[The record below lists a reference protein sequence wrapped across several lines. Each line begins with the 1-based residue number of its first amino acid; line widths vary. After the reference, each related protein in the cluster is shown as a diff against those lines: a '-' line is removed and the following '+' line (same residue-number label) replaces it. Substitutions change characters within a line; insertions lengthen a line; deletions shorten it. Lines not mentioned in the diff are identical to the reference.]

1 MEASNQMAV
10 ATPPVVEAPVIQTN
24 DGVGRIRQ
32 QFSEAVLD
40 VLEFR
45 GETTVTITREA
56 LPEVARFLRDQL
68 HFEELTDV
76 TVLDWLIHAQAAPVR
91 YAETLQ
97 GGLDRDEILPRPR
110 FDVLYLFLS
119 MSNKVRL
126 RLRVQVGEFDANVP
140 TLTEVYA
147 GANFYEREV
156 FDLFGINF
164 VGHPFMHRILLPDDT
179 AGHPLR
185 KDHPLGYEPV
195 EFTHTVREVEET
207 KPKDVPPP
215 RPQEEVFALGGKATE
230 IPLGGGLTATPLD
243 NLDDPTRE
251 TMLINMG
258 PHHPSTHGV
267 LRVALE
273 VDGEKIVSAMP
284 DIGYLHTGIEKNME
298 YKSYIKTIPLTDR
311 MDYLSPLFNNLGY
324 CLAVEKLMQ
333 VEVPERANILRVL
346 LCEINRIS
354 SHLVAVGTNAMDIGA
369 VSLFTY
375 TFREREAALDIFEMV
390 SGARMMTSY
399 FRIGGVAV
407 DVPAGFSDAVR
418 NFLKLMPPRLE
429 EYQTLL
435 DTNPIWL
442 ERTRGVG
449 AYTPA
454 EALSLG
460 ITGPLLRATGVNWD
474 LRKALP
480 YCGYETYEFDVP
492 LGNDADIY
500 TAYRLRV
507 AEMWQSLRIVEQA
520 LQRLEKTPG
529 PIMTAN
535 RKVAPP
541 PKQELQRSMESLIH
555 HFKLWTEGFK
565 PPVGFVYA
573 AVESPRGELGF
584 LVSSDGSNKPHRVH
598 VRAPSFANLQ
608 LLPPVAKGRFI
619 SDLVGLIAMTDIV
632 LGDVDR

>member
-1 MEASNQMAV
+1 MAV
-10 ATPPVVEAPVIQTN
+10 ATSPVIETLVTQK
-24 DGVGRIRQ
+24 DPVSQIRER
-32 QFSEAVLD
+32 FGDAVLD

-45 GETTVTITREA
+45 GETTVTITRET
-56 LPEVARFLRDQL
+56 LPAIARFLRDELQ
-68 HFEELTDV
+68 FEELTDV
-76 TVLDWLIHAQAAPVR
+76 TALDWAIHAKDAPVR
-91 YAETLQ
+91 YAETIQ
-97 GGLDRDEILPRPR
+97 GGEDRDFIPTRPR

-119 MSNKVRL
+119 MKAKSRL

-140 TLTEVYA
+140 TLTEVYP

-156 FDLFGINF
+156 FDFFGINF
-164 VGHPFMHRILLPDDT
+164 VGHPFMHRILLPDNME
-179 AGHPLR
+179 GYPLR
-185 KDHPLGYEPV
+185 KDFPLGYEPV

-207 KPKDVPPP
+207 KVKNVPPP
-215 RPQEEVFALGGKATE
+215 RPQGEVFALEGKATE

-311 MDYLSPLFNNLGY
+311 MDYLSPLFNNLAY

-333 VEVPERANILRVL
+333 VEVPERAQVLRVL

-369 VSLFTY
+369 VSIFTY
-375 TFREREAALDIFEMV
+375 TFREREAALDLFEMV

-399 FRIGGVAV
+399 FRIGGVAL
-407 DVPAGFSDAVR
+407 DVPAGFADAVR
-418 NFLKLMPPRLE
+418 NFLKMMPPRLE
-429 EYQTLL
+429 EYQALL
-435 DTNPIWL
+435 DNNPIWL
-442 ERTRGVG
+442 DRTKGVG
-449 AYTPA
+449 SYTAA
-454 EALSLG
+454 EALGLG
-460 ITGPLLRATGVNWD
+460 LTGPLLRATGVNWD
-474 LRKALP
+474 LRQAIP
-480 YCGYETYEFDVP
+480 YSGYETYDFEVP
-492 LGNDADIY
+492 LGDGADIY
-500 TAYRLRV
+500 ASYRLRV
-507 AEMWQSLRIVEQA
+507 AEMWQSLRIIEQA
-520 LQRLEKTPG
+520 LARLEKTPG
-529 PIMTAN
+529 PYMTTN

-541 PKQELQRSMESLIH
+541 PKAELQRSMESLIH

-565 PPVGFVYA
+565 PQVGFVYA
-573 AVESPRGELGF
+573 AVESPRGELGY

-598 VRAPSFANLQ
+598 VRTPSFANLQ
-608 LLPPVAKGRFI
+608 ILGPIASGRFI